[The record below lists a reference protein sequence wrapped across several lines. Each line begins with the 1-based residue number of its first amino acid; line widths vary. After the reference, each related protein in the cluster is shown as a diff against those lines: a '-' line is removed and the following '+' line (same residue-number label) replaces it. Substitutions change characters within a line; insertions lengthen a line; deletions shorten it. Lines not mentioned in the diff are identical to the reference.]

1 MQLDDVRD
9 VKMDIKLEPPPNAAE
24 IEKVFPG
31 VTNGVRPI
39 LFCYGHSIY
48 NPAKIVIPIQ
58 LIAHEAVHALQQ
70 ESYEVTHWWK
80 MYLDSPLFRLDQ
92 EAPAH
97 RVETEA
103 YREHNNRAMSRSY
116 YKTVAQRLAGPLY
129 GNLISVKRAMEIIRE
144 NA

>member
-24 IEKVFPG
+24 IEEVFPG
-31 VTNGVRPI
+31 VTSGVRPI

-58 LIAHEAVHALQQ
+58 LIAHEAVHSLQQ
-70 ESYEVTHWWK
+70 ENYGRGPVDWWEV
-80 MYLDSPLFRLDQ
+80 YLVDLKFRLDQ

-97 RVETEA
+97 KIEVEA
-103 YREHNNRAMSRSY
+103 YREHNNRHMYRTY
-116 YKTVAQRLAGPLY
+116 RKEVARRLASPLY
-129 GNLISVKRAMEIIRE
+129 GSLISVKKAMEYV
-144 NA
+144 